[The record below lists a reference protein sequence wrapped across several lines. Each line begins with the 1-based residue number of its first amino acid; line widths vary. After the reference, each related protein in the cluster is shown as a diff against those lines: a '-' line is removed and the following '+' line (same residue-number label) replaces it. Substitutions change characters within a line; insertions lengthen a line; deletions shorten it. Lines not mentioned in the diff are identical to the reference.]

1 MQLLRSARARDPAP
15 CLAHQS
21 PLAHPHRAE
30 PKGNPNLFILVQI
43 TNPIKNTRR
52 KLQLGMGCS
61 APESLVSP
69 AGRGLGPTPYPGGSA
84 LPHLVNRTVPCSSGL
99 RLTSFQLCRISSG
112 SGPSMLSGRDA
123 GCADT
128 CHGTCRVMSAPRRVA
143 GRRVPY
149 LPRGP
154 ARWGLGWVTLLLP
167 ETLGKA
173 PRVAPIA
180 EF

>member
-1 MQLLRSARARDPAP
+1 MGAAL
-15 CLAHQS
+15 QS
-21 PLAHPHRAE
+21 RFP
-30 PKGNPNLFILVQI
+30 GSGI
-43 TNPIKNTRR
+43 
-52 KLQLGMGCS
+52 
-61 APESLVSP
+61 LVSP

-128 CHGTCRVMSAPRRVA
+128 CHGTCRAMSAPRRGA

-149 LPRGP
+149 LQRGP
-154 ARWGLGWVTLLLP
+154 ARWGSGWVMLLLP
-167 ETLGKA
+167 GTLGKA